1 MADNLQPRPLRQ
13 NRTSHKRRAY
23 TLSNEAHLRLESINE
38 EGTCIAELL
47 AVCQAMGV
55 VLPATLVDRFAELEN
70 QRQELIMIPKLTRLP
85 RSTRLHKHTSV
96 AESMAILRNQRHE
109 FIGFFKFP
117 PEQVTQLS
125 QLIFPAGFSSPEHG
139 LLASE
144 EAMLLLLAFYRNT
157 HANISA
163 LGHFLDRDRCNLS
176 RHVAGMTQQLAERYG
191 KLFDIRGL
199 RRHARYVD
207 ANNRGLVPS
216 WVAAIQSLHQAKFQT
231 IAMHDYFNGVCLI
244 MDGLRQDMC
253 RCSFGELESATYS
266 GYTKTHCALWG
277 VLLAPHGVVIA
288 LIGPFT
294 GRHNDLV
301 FCTPEV
307 QAQVRAIE
315 GKVLCDGIFHHRD
328 WLVPLPSDADKENMH
343 MVSNQVS
350 SMSAMR
356 MPVEWT
362 IGEAQASFPHAFVSR
377 RNKILQSDIA
387 GKLRVSFLL
396 NNLHTI
402 LNGNNTSKYFGQHQ
416 PFSPEQY
423 LHLLDGVEF

>member
-328 WLVPLPSDADKENMH
+328 WLVPLPSDVDKDAHGFE
-343 MVSNQVS
+343 S
-350 SMSAMR
+350 SGIYVGDAHASGMDYRGSPNRVPSRVCSQAQQGTPVQHRWTTEGGFLAEQSAHCSQR
-356 MPVEWT
+356 
-362 IGEAQASFPHAFVSR
+362 
-377 RNKILQSDIA
+377 
-387 GKLRVSFLL
+387 
-396 NNLHTI
+396 
-402 LNGNNTSKYFGQHQ
+402 
-416 PFSPEQY
+416 
-423 LHLLDGVEF
+423 